1 MIKILPLLIIG
12 VVIFLFT
19 ANTTIY
25 AQVVIPTDTPSA
37 TSSATTTGVDSKA
50 NANLV
55 ITSVMGFLKNL
66 DSISGGFVFS
76 TPDVFSNSVKLA
88 DGTTINGLNA
98 FRNIFYLLSV
108 PVSAIIIF
116 WFGGIGMA
124 SNQMQFLKQFAV
136 RIAKFVFM
144 LIFLVPLLSFSINTE
159 NLLTTSILSIPQLKE
174 QSFTSFVNDYYSS
187 ANQKISSGQSTGE
200 SLAVPNPNF
209 FDMMSSM
216 AHVVTELFFFLIT
229 LLALVF
235 GLLFI
240 IMQFI
245 LRFISLLFLS
255 LIFPLV
261 IPFILSE
268 KTDGI
273 LNNYFKIWFTFLIHQ
288 PAFAL
293 GYVMVMVIV
302 RSMFLNGG
310 ASISLLLIY
319 TGSLFFLGT
328 VNILAARIFADS
340 WVALGASF
348 EAGAIAGFGNR
359 LIGSSAKSL
368 WNNKDKVAEQLG
380 KLKPTGFG
388 EVLSKRAPNA
398 AYMSPAVVPAEYS
411 GGMLN
416 EGARSGKTFYGANP
430 ANTSNMPPAGM
441 VQPVDEASVVSSTP
455 QGSRSYAGSFT
466 RELNRKGF
474 TADVVNKKQGIVSAS
489 GTGYSYYDKKNDLSY
504 TYLSKKDALATGIS
518 ENQITEKALS
528 KRNYID
534 LSQFKKG
541 ENPYNADATKRA
553 MSLGYDS
560 NYAHVTR
567 RSDGVTIKHH
577 LEMNREKFS
586 ELGVDGVIS
595 KHWDNHKGRAK
606 QETTRIISLG
616 KSEK

>member
-1 MIKILPLLIIG
+1 
-12 VVIFLFT
+12 
-19 ANTTIY
+19 
-25 AQVVIPTDTPSA
+25 
-37 TSSATTTGVDSKA
+37 
-50 NANLV
+50 
-55 ITSVMGFLKNL
+55 
-66 DSISGGFVFS
+66 
-76 TPDVFSNSVKLA
+76 
-88 DGTTINGLNA
+88 
-98 FRNIFYLLSV
+98 
-108 PVSAIIIF
+108 
-116 WFGGIGMA
+116 
-124 SNQMQFLKQFAV
+124 
-136 RIAKFVFM
+136 
-144 LIFLVPLLSFSINTE
+144 
-159 NLLTTSILSIPQLKE
+159 
-174 QSFTSFVNDYYSS
+174 
-187 ANQKISSGQSTGE
+187 
-200 SLAVPNPNF
+200 
-209 FDMMSSM
+209 
-216 AHVVTELFFFLIT
+216 LFFFLIT

-268 KTDGI
+268 KTEGI

-348 EAGAIAGFGNR
+348 EAGAIAKAIPFS
-359 LIGSSAKSL
+359 IGSSYK
-368 WNNKDKVAEQLG
+368 WGKDRIKG
-380 KLKPTGFG
+380 LKDLKG
-388 EVLSKRAPNA
+388 VQSLSKRTPNA
-398 AYMSPAVVPAEYS
+398 AYVTPAVVPAEYG

-416 EGARSGKTFYGANP
+416 EGTRSGRTFYGNSP

-441 VQPVDEASVVSSTP
+441 VQPVEEASVVSSAP

-474 TADVVNKKQGIVSAS
+474 ATSVVDKKQGIVSAS

-541 ENPYNADATKRA
+541 ENPYNAAATKRA

-586 ELGVDGVIS
+586 ELGIDGVIS
-595 KHWDNHKGRAK
+595 KHWDNHNGRAK
-606 QETTRIISLG
+606 QETTRIITLG
-616 KSEK
+616 KRDN